1 MLRAQEL
8 VTAAFRKV
16 DRWREEKRPPEH
28 GEEHPLTK
36 DPPP

>member
-16 DRWREEKRPPEH
+16 DRLRKEKRPPEQW
-28 GEEHPLTK
+28 EEHPLTK